1 MAFQLIGDKL
11 PWYCDSLMK
20 LPSSRYWLHET
31 VVSTELGLPRGPAHG
46 VSDVTT
52 ALLKAIRAGRWGS
65 KMRNTLQSTGMD
77 AVDLFDEMNASQ
89 ISVQQCGQKEAFSR
103 GHLKEEVV
111 RRNPR
116 WYLIGTPEERG
127 INVQIET

>member
-1 MAFQLIGDKL
+1 
-11 PWYCDSLMK
+11 
-20 LPSSRYWLHET
+20 
-31 VVSTELGLPRGPAHG
+31 
-46 VSDVTT
+46 
-52 ALLKAIRAGRWGS
+52 
-65 KMRNTLQSTGMD
+65 MD
-77 AVDLFDEMNASQ
+77 AVDLFNKMNASQ

-127 INVQIET
+127 INVQIETQRAVITAIQGTTLKLDVVVALHRKKYWCHFFDGKDSPFSKFDVPSLASQFWDKL